1 MLLSILGWVLPFAV
15 IIGIFV
21 YISRKAQGQMGSI
34 MSIGRSK
41 AKLYSTERPSTT
53 FDDVAGY
60 DGVKLE
66 ISEVVDFL
74 KTPARFKDIGAR
86 IPKGILLVGP
96 PGTGKTL
103 LARAVAGEAGVPFM
117 SVSGSDFMEMF
128 VGVGASRV
136 RDLFATARK
145 QAPAIVFIDEIDSIG
160 RKRGAGLGG
169 GHDERE
175 QTLNQMLSEMD
186 GFDPTE
192 GIVVMAATNRPDILD
207 AAILRPGRFDRQIV
221 VPLPDLEERLPILRV
236 HCKDKRIDP
245 TVDLGKVARGTPGMS
260 GADLANLVNEAA
272 LHAVRRGSEI
282 IQNVDFEASRDRV
295 LMGQRRE
302 SLVLSGPEK
311 ERVAFH
317 EAGHAVVA
325 YVLAEADPVHKVTI
339 LPTGLA
345 LGVTMQLPMEER
357 HIHPRQH
364 IEDTLAVR
372 MGGRAAELLVYG
384 DLSTG
389 AANDLVGNTEL
400 ARKMVREWGMS
411 DRVGP
416 MAWGSQGQV
425 FLGEDLMHTRDYS
438 EHTSQIIDDEV
449 ELILRAQEQR
459 ALEALSRH
467 RGGLDAVARGLLD
480 EETIDGETV
489 GNLVDQAYG
498 RPVHGRGSRRF
509 PRSSSPSS
517 TARPVP
523 RTSTARRPRTRRP
536 AATGQPRPAGRVTPT
551 NVRRFPAVRTPR
563 WTPRWATQPSTAAS
577 RTPRPRHHRPRCLSP
592 SPPEARTVRRKLLA
606 GSVRRSPRRGRRLRH
621 RRRLV
626 TGRSRPPGRLLPHR
640 RRHADG
646 GRAHPPPESEENG
659 KPLKETM
666 PGAPV
671 GPLSASTDTGSDAVT
686 VNTRRPPTAAGP
698 STINLPGETV
708 NLATVAPESVSI
720 ATCAGDDPGSATAT
734 LRVVAPAMPGAP
746 GTPGPGSSHWSEIV
760 VLPEVE
766 PQTGDRAPD
775 APVTDLP
782 ATIGPVASM
791 LTE

>member
-1 MLLSILGWVLPFAV
+1 MTPPTPDLPGSGPPNAGGPGSAPSGQSRNRLIVYLVIAVAVLAVLIIPSLVHKSNATSLSYNTFLSDVSGKQVKTATVDNTTGIITGTLENGGTYTVNGPNPVQDSLVTALKPLGSNAKFVTPPSNNLLGIILTWVLPFAL
-15 IIGIFV
+15 IFGV
-21 YISRKAQGQMGSI
+21 FFYLSRKAQGQMGSI

-175 QTLNQMLSEMD
+175 QTLNQLLSEMD

-221 VPLPDLEERLPILRV
+221 VPLPDLEERLPILQV
-236 HCKDKRIDP
+236 HCKDKRVAP
-245 TVDLGKVARGTPGMS
+245 TVDLGLVARGTPGMS

-272 LHAVRRGSEI
+272 LHAVRRGSKVIE
-282 IQNVDFEASRDRV
+282 NADFEASRDRV
-295 LMGQRRE
+295 LMGQHRE
-302 SLVLSGPEK
+302 SLVLSDEEK

-317 EAGHAVVA
+317 EGGHAVLA
-325 YVLAEADPVHKVTI
+325 YVLPDADPVHKVTI
-339 LPTGLA
+339 LPTGMA

-364 IEDTLAVR
+364 IEDSLAVR

-389 AANDLVGNTEL
+389 ASNDLVGNTEL

-411 DRVGP
+411 DKIGP

-425 FLGEDLMHTRDYS
+425 FLGEDLMHTQDYS
-438 EHTSQIIDDEV
+438 EHTSQVIDDEV
-449 ELILRAQEQR
+449 EIILRTQEQR
-459 ALEALSRH
+459 ALEVLARH
-467 RGGLDAVARGLLD
+467 RGGLDALARALLD
-480 EETIDGETV
+480 EETVDGETV
-489 GNLVDQAYG
+489 ARLVDTAYG
-498 RPVHGRGSRRF
+498 RPVHEHGAKSIPPVFVASQHGPGGSGDGG
-509 PRSSSPSS
+509 SGNGSGSPSGNGQAGGS
-517 TARPVP
+517 ADG
-523 RTSTARRPRTRRP
+523 P
-536 AATGQPRPAGRVTPT
+536 AADAAQGPARSGPEGSGEPSGTPADAGVSGAQDAGAPTTAQSPWPPPPAAPGSWPQSPTPWPAQPPAPGHWPHQA
-551 NVRRFPAVRTPR
+551 PWP
-563 WTPRWATQPSTAAS
+563 PPPPPPPAS
-577 RTPRPRHHRPRCLSP
+577 R
-592 SPPEARTVRRKLLA
+592 
-606 GSVRRSPRRGRRLRH
+606 
-621 RRRLV
+621 
-626 TGRSRPPGRLLPHR
+626 
-640 RRHADG
+640 
-646 GRAHPPPESEENG
+646 
-659 KPLKETM
+659 
-666 PGAPV
+666 
-671 GPLSASTDTGSDAVT
+671 
-686 VNTRRPPTAAGP
+686 
-698 STINLPGETV
+698 
-708 NLATVAPESVSI
+708 
-720 ATCAGDDPGSATAT
+720 
-734 LRVVAPAMPGAP
+734 
-746 GTPGPGSSHWSEIV
+746 
-760 VLPEVE
+760 
-766 PQTGDRAPD
+766 
-775 APVTDLP
+775 
-782 ATIGPVASM
+782 
-791 LTE
+791 